1 MIDTLLKPD
10 MTLLQPDMIQNISW
24 NCSPTMCEFLWP
36 LTSDDLI
43 TQLIERLSDLLD
55 APD

>member
-1 MIDTLLKPD
+1 MIDTLLK
-10 MTLLQPDMIQNISW
+10 PDMIQNISW
-24 NCSPTMCEFLWP
+24 NCSLTTCEFLWP

-43 TQLIERLSDLLD
+43 TPLIESLSDLLD

>member
-10 MTLLQPDMIQNISW
+10 MTVLQPDTIWNISW
-24 NCSPTMCEFLWP
+24 NCSSTTCEFLWP

-43 TQLIERLSDLLD
+43 TPLIESLDDLLD